1 MSDIIPLG
9 RLPEEIRG
17 EALRG
22 LLLVIRRLA
31 RACNA
36 ERWTI
41 TNTVRII
48 GGYEVTVYFRLDPR
62 VDVENAIK
70 RFNGVED
77 YMGDKVHIRI
87 ANISTVYA
95 DLGLLKAVLNVYLY
109 GQRWR

>member
-1 MSDIIPLG
+1 VSDIIFLG

-48 GGYEVTVYFRLDPR
+48 GGYEVTVYFVLSPM
-62 VDVENAIK
+62 VDTERAVKEFS
-70 RFNGVED
+70 RVED
-77 YMGDKVHIRI
+77 YMGEDAHIRI
-87 ANISTVYA
+87 INRSATYA
-95 DLGLLKAVLNVYLY
+95 DLGLLKAVMNVYLY
-109 GQRWR
+109 K